1 MILNKA
7 QLDDL
12 LESYSV
18 EKANEYGMSIND
30 QLAVI
35 QIRLLNKINGI
46 LTIFLWITIIAI
58 FLGIVVTCST
68 LIK

>member
-1 MILNKA
+1 VILNKA